1 MCLSLPCF
9 RNKTQRK
16 EKAMN
21 KSEIIDEIYQGL
33 KKPGR
38 HGSLKAIAE
47 RLGNTTRQNVSAVLR
62 GKSHNEAIVVEA
74 AKYLCELE
82 EKSAQAKN
90 EVSELV
96 KRVRKLYLQT
106 AELNGEY

>member
-1 MCLSLPCF
+1 
-9 RNKTQRK
+9 
-16 EKAMN
+16 
-21 KSEIIDEIYQGL
+21 
-33 KKPGR
+33 
-38 HGSLKAIAE
+38 
-47 RLGNTTRQNVSAVLR
+47 
-62 GKSHNEAIVVEA
+62 VEA